1 MKHSN
6 LYFGLVLP
14 SGGWQSLIVVAS
26 DMFLIIDEEF
36 VLFKK
41 DSSNIN

>member
-14 SGGWQSLIVVAS
+14 SGGLQSLILGNGTAR
-26 DMFLIIDEEF
+26 FKECKQ
-36 VLFKK
+36 LFALT
-41 DSSNIN
+41 